1 MTTAARLIALSF
13 ATLTISAGCSSAPEA
28 GLDND
33 YKSPSKADKDD
44 DGEGA
49 TLPSKAKSDDST
61 PAPETTPAPAPTTPS
76 TPATPA
82 PTPPAEPVVDT
93 QSCNNLGQCCQQI
106 ANFYAQLACAGVQL
120 KGDQATC
127 AKSLIACRVTIG
139 LGNGGGAAACNV
151 DKDCPGAEI
160 CVGGQCQ

>member
-13 ATLTISAGCSSAPEA
+13 ATLTLGAGCSSAPEG
-28 GLDND
+28 GLDKD
-33 YKSPSKADKDD
+33 YTSPSKADKNDD

-49 TLPSKAKSDDST
+49 ALPSKAKSDTSA
-61 PAPETTPAPAPTTPS
+61 PAPETTPPAPPS

-82 PTPPAEPVVDT
+82 PTPPAEPVLDP
-93 QSCNNLGQCCQQI
+93 QSCANLGQCCQQI
-106 ANFYAQLACAGVQL
+106 TNIYGQLACAGVQL
-120 KGDQATC
+120 KGDPATC

-139 LGNGGGAAACNV
+139 LGNGGGAESCNV

-160 CVGGQCQ
+160 CVGGKCQ